1 MRKILSVVFFCS
13 LYLSLGPTSHAQKL
27 SNPEIETFQQLED
40 SLIKLAKVMLRDP
53 LHTERTESGF
63 KFSEVLK
70 HTLDLP
76 HSFYYPFENLGN
88 TIHVEVPTD
97 KKFKIFNWL
106 VAPSEV
112 IRRYYAVIQTEQGL
126 FPLLN
131 NPGEINEQ
139 LKTKTLDRKTWYGNE
154 IYKLQSFTE
163 KNETYYLWYGINT
176 DGVYSNK
183 KSLDILYFRD
193 GVPYFGLPLF
203 EFPSGNANQ
212 TKFYHRLIWE
222 YSKLT
227 GFTLNY
233 DEERKMILFDR
244 LRSVVN
250 DDKRRNTYAP
260 SGQTEG
266 LRWKNG
272 RFEYVNEAIPILK
285 LEDGGAP
292 VDGVFPGR

>member
-1 MRKILSVVFFCS
+1 MRKILFITFI
-13 LYLSLGPTSHAQKL
+13 LSICLGFGNITHAQKL
-27 SNPEIETFQQLED
+27 SQPEQETFKQLED
-40 SLIKLAKVMLRDP
+40 SLIKLAKVMLRAP
-53 LHTERTESGF
+53 LHTERTEYGF
-63 KFSEVLK
+63 MFSELLK
-70 HTLDLP
+70 HTLELP
-76 HSFYYPFENLGN
+76 NSFYYPFNNLAE
-88 TIHVEVPTD
+88 TIHVEVPD
-97 KKFKIFNWL
+97 DNKFKIFNWL
-106 VAPSEV
+106 VAPSDV
-112 IRRYYAVIQTEQGL
+112 IRRYYAVIQTDKAL

-131 NPGEINEQ
+131 NPGEINEE
-139 LKTKTLDRKTWYGNE
+139 LKTKTLDRRTWYGNE

-163 KNETYYLWYGINT
+163 RNETYYLWYGINT
-176 DGVYSNK
+176 DGIYSNK

-193 GVPYFGLPLF
+193 GVPYFGLPIF
-203 EFPSGNANQ
+203 EFPTGNSNNI
-212 TKFYHRLIWE
+212 KLYHRLIWE

-233 DEERKMILFDR
+233 DEDRKMILFDR

-272 RFEYVNEAIPILK
+272 RFEYIHEAIPILK